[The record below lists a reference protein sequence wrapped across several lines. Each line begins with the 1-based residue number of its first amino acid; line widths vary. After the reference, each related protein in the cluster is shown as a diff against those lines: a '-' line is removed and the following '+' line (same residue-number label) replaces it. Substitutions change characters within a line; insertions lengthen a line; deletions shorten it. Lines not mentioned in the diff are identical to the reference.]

1 MPNIDM
7 VLNCESEVVFS
18 GLPLK
23 TEEWLIER
31 SAGDEFEVLV
41 GRSAQRVSVKEYLS
55 HKKYLRVLN
64 LVQMAMHD
72 HDVASRLAGG
82 VAGTLSH
89 ADHAAR
95 RIMLVFG
102 ESI

>member
-7 VLNCESEVVFS
+7 VLNSDSEVVFT

-41 GRSAQRVSVKEYLS
+41 GRSSLRVPVKVYLT

-64 LVQMAMHD
+64 LVQIAMHD

-82 VAGTLSH
+82 AAGTLSH
-89 ADHAAR
+89 ADQAAR

-102 ESI
+102 EEL